1 MQIHELNNFNGNL
14 GSSTFA
20 VVDNGSDTGKVSIPK
35 LIEAATEAI
44 DAANERIDNIIA
56 GPAPSDAEIVDARLG
71 ANGKTYSSLG
81 NAIRDQVKVKAGY
94 NTVGFNQWDEM
105 WEIGGILSNGAD
117 NPSVTD
123 SIRSANYM
131 PVDEN
136 KLYYFKSPVDL
147 WGYCYDAS
155 KTFIGMLNSD
165 SRFSNRTMPL
175 LAGTKY
181 IRFAFR
187 EYGTTY
193 NNDVCIN
200 ISQPDVS
207 LSPKDGD
214 YVPYDYNF
222 TLLYRMLDDE
232 KAFADLNSQ
241 VSSLIN
247 PSTAVRS
254 QNRYNPDTI
263 TENCNVSSTG
273 GLVVNNNANTSDY
286 IPTEGASKMSFARIN
301 SLGQYT
307 PGDYV
312 AICQY
317 DEDKT
322 FIGSRIIGQANPI
335 TLLNNCAYVRV
346 SVQKSDLLDEVAFD
360 VDQIYPAELSSYFDD
375 KYLQPGSALCTVETG
390 HISITTSKFV
400 YHIVNQVDN
409 TIRQDVWRIV
419 TAQTVNGIVR
429 KLIWSGSDAD
439 GVVQLANETDFI
451 GGYHGDEE
459 VDSVRLFI
467 DGEEVQL
474 SDPVDNETIN
484 SLELYVV
491 SHLYHCYDD
500 DPSST
505 QTFTRNKIIRFVDG
519 KLIVCNY
526 WQALTDL
533 NVAQAYM
540 GMFSCAKDIVN
551 GFSVN
556 NKYELLDTTDSV
568 APDVNLTES
577 HFDLD
582 GGLIAKYSIKNGT
595 KQNYLGSVVNY
606 NGVGVSNRLK
616 VYFNEIAAEN
626 YAPYVLHT
634 GDIIRAESELEI
646 I

>member
-105 WEIGGILSNGAD
+105 WEIGGILANGTD
-117 NPSVTD
+117 NPNVTN
-123 SIRSANYM
+123 SIRTANYM

-136 KLYYFKSPVDL
+136 EIYYFKSPVNL

-155 KTFIGMLNSD
+155 KTFIGQLYSG
-165 SRFSNRTMPL
+165 SSFSNVVMPL

-181 IRFAFR
+181 IRFAFK

-200 ISQPDVS
+200 ISQPDAS
-207 LSPKDGD
+207 ISPKDGD
-214 YVPYDYNF
+214 YVSYDHNF
-222 TLLYRMLDDE
+222 ALLYRMIDDE
-232 KAFADLNSQ
+232 KSFTELNSQ
-241 VSSLIN
+241 VSSLVN
-247 PSTAVRS
+247 PSTAVRA
-254 QNRYNPDTI
+254 QNRYNPDTV
-263 TENCNVSSTG
+263 TENVNLSSTG

-286 IPTEGASKMSFARIN
+286 IPTEGATKMSFARIN
-301 SLGQYT
+301 SLGNYS
-307 PGDYV
+307 PGDYI
-312 AICQY
+312 AICQF
-317 DEDKT
+317 DENKT
-322 FIGSRIIGQANPI
+322 FIGSRIIGQVNPI
-335 TLLNNCAYVRV
+335 PLLNNCAYVRV
-346 SVQKSDLLDEVAFD
+346 SVQKADLMDEVAFD
-360 VDQIYPAELSSYFDD
+360 VDQVYPGELSSYFDD
-375 KYLQPGSALCTVETG
+375 IYLQPGSALCSVETG
-390 HISITTSKFV
+390 HIIITTSKFV
-400 YHIVNQVDN
+400 YHIVNEVN
-409 TIRQDVWRIV
+409 NAIRQNVWRIQI
-419 TAQTVNGIVR
+419 AQLVDGIVR
-429 KLIWSGSDAD
+429 QLMWSGSDAD
-439 GVVQLANETDFI
+439 GVVRIANESDFI

-459 VDSVRLFI
+459 VDSVKLFI
-467 DGEEVQL
+467 NGEEVQL
-474 SDPVDNETIN
+474 TDTLDNIEIQN
-484 SLELYVV
+484 LELYVV

-500 DPSST
+500 DPSAT
-505 QTFTRNKIIRFVDG
+505 QTFTRNKIIRFMDG

-526 WQALTDL
+526 WKALADL
-533 NVAQAYM
+533 NIVDAFM
-540 GMFSCAKDIVN
+540 GMFSCAKDVIN

-556 NKYELLDTTDSV
+556 NKYELLSINDSV
-568 APDVNLTES
+568 ASDETVTES

-582 GGLIAKYSIKNGT
+582 NGRIAKYSIKNGT
-595 KQNYLGSVVNY
+595 AQQYRGSVVNY

-616 VYFNEIAAEN
+616 VYFNEISASN
-626 YAPYVLHT
+626 GSPYLLHT
-634 GDIIRAESELEI
+634 DDIIRAESTLEI
-646 I
+646 V